1 MEKFFL
7 KQGILDREEAKL
19 CVLLFRNNT
28 MIPNVV
34 RTFMMLF
41 V

>member
-1 MEKFFL
+1 MEKFSL
-7 KQGILDREEAKL
+7 KPGILDRAEVEL
-19 CVLLFRNNT
+19 CVLLFRIIT
-28 MIPNVV
+28 MIGNVV